1 VIINNANDIEGHSL
15 SKSTYRNKI
24 QLFLEEYIPLRSMK
38 ANASEKS
45 YTVKEATIKLMQF
58 CAYRDRSQKEVQ
70 EKLRE
75 MRMIPEACEQITI
88 QLMRENFLNEE
99 RFARSFVRG
108 KFRIKKWGRIKIK
121 QELKKREISTP
132 LIKLGF
138 TEIDPSEYYSTLN
151 DLAEKKLP
159 LIKEANSYKKKQKL
173 ISFLHQKGYEFPV
186 IMEILEEFKF

>member
-1 VIINNANDIEGHSL
+1 
-15 SKSTYRNKI
+15 
-24 QLFLEEYIPLRSMK
+24 MK

-45 YTVKEATIKLMQF
+45 YTIKEATIKLMQF
-58 CAYRDRSQKEVQ
+58 CAYRDRSQKEVE

-121 QELKKREISTP
+121 QELKKKEISAP

-138 TEIDPSEYYSTLN
+138 SEIDDSEYFSTLEEV
-151 DLAEKKLP
+151 AKKKFL
-159 LIKEANSYKKKQKL
+159 LIKESNPYKKKQKL
-173 ISFLHQKGYEFPV
+173 ILYLQQRGFEIPL
-186 IMEILEEFKF
+186 ILEVLEGFKF